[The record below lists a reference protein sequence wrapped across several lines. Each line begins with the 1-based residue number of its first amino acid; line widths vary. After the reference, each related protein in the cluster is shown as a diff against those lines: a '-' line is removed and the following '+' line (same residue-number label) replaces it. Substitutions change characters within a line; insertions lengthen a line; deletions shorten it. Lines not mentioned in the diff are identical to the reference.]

1 VTSAAT
7 YLRTALSLARLSGRS
22 LTDAEA
28 LMLVRRVAERFGVE
42 ADALVL
48 EVVR

>member
-1 VTSAAT
+1 MPTATT
-7 YLRTALSLARLSGRS
+7 YLRTALSLARLSGCS
-22 LTDAEA
+22 LTDAEV
-28 LMLVRRVAERFGVE
+28 LTLVRRVAERFGVE